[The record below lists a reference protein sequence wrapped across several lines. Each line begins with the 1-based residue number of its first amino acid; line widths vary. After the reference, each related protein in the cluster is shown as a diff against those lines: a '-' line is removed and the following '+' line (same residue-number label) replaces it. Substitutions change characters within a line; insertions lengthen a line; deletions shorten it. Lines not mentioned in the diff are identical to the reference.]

1 MDKKPILTGFNKQLE
16 EFLDDIVRLFPNDK
30 DIRTARTSMNL
41 MKKMNPKL
49 IINCWYEYVSKPYG
63 HEIVEKGIDPFID
76 KNYKEDMKYL
86 EESAKILE
94 VIDRIRAPL
103 RNLNENDKKIS
114 SQYIVNLVKLSNAY
128 NL

>member
-16 EFLDDIVRLFPNDK
+16 EFLEDIVRLFPNDK
-30 DIRTARTSMNL
+30 DIRAAKNSMNL

-63 HEIVEKGIDPFID
+63 VEIIEKGIEPFID

-94 VIDRIRAPL
+94 VIDRIRKPL
-103 RNLNENDKKIS
+103 RELSEDDKKIS
-114 SQYIVNLVKLSNAY
+114 SQYIINLVKLSNAY
-128 NL
+128 YL

>member
-30 DIRTARTSMNL
+30 DIRIARTSLNF

-63 HEIVEKGIDPFID
+63 VEIMEKGIEPFID

-103 RNLNENDKKIS
+103 RQLNESDKSVS
-114 SQYIVNLVKLSNAY
+114 SQYVVNLVKLSNAY